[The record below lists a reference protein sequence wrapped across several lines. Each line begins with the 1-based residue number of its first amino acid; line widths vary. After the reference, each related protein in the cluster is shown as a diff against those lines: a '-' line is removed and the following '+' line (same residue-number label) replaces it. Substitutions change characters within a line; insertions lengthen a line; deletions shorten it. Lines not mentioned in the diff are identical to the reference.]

1 MKKLF
6 TFAMALM
13 AAMAINATDYY
24 FAGAANGWSNNN
36 DAWKFTDVNGV
47 LTLEV
52 ADLYGEFKVT
62 ENGAWHPQHGAAV
75 AGEGVALNGSY
86 NLVKCDGTNDA
97 PANASILFPQEG
109 DWRYKDAKLTLDASN
124 PDALVISLVA
134 GTLYDHSAAPKTYQ
148 IVGAFNGWNAGEA
161 PSFEEV
167 NGVLTVTVAEL
178 SGTFKIIQDHAW
190 DNQWATNWETGAG
203 LALGEPYILGAKGDQ
218 GEPDNLSLA
227 NPFGGYKD
235 AVLTLTKSGD
245 DFVLT
250 LVSGTFNKMQA
261 DWFLPGAW
269 QGWKCDD
276 VAKMAPVDGQA
287 NTYELLLAEF
297 TGEFK
302 VVYGDWAV
310 EFGAAKD
317 SGEQWNVNT
326 PMELSFPCD
335 NMKPEDPDA
344 VYQDVTITLVVDYDK
359 VAATLT
365 IATEGDAVQTIQ
377 LNAKSIKRIENGQV
391 IIENNGVRF
400 NAAGIAQ

>member
-24 FAGAANGWSNNN
+24 FVGAANGWSNNN

-62 ENGAWHPQHGAAV
+62 ENGAWHPQHGAAA

-86 NLVKCDGTNDA
+86 NLVKCDDSQGEADA

-124 PDALVISLVA
+124 PNALVISLVA
-134 GTLYDHSAAPKTYQ
+134 GTLYDHSAAPDPYYLIGGCTNNWSLADA
-148 IVGAFNGWNAGEA
+148 IEFVD
-161 PSFEEV
+161 V
-167 NGVLTVTVAEL
+167 NGVLTATVADL
-178 SGTFKIIQDHAW
+178 NGQFKIIKERKWGTEYAS
-190 DNQWATNWETGAG
+190 NGAG
-203 LALGEPYILGAKGDQ
+203 VVLGEDYTLQLGGNDIA
-218 GEPDNLSLA
+218 LA
-227 NPFGGYKD
+227 NPFGGYTN
-235 AVLTLTKSGD
+235 AVLTLTINGD
-245 DFVLT
+245 EHILK
-250 LVSGTFNKMQA
+250 LVSGTFYVTEN
-261 DWFLPGAW
+261 DWFIPGAW
-269 QGWKCDD
+269 QKWECDD
-276 VAKMAPVDGQA
+276 VAKMTAVEGQA
-287 NTYELLLAEF
+287 NTYEILLPEF
-297 TGEFK
+297 SGEFK
-302 VVYGDWAV
+302 VVYGNWLV
-310 EFGAAKD
+310 QFGAPK
-317 SGEQWNVNT
+317 GEAGNWNVNT
-326 PMELSFPCD
+326 PLKLATPCD

-344 VYQDVTITLVVDYDK
+344 VYQDVTITLVVDYEK